1 MRTKGANNYWHNE
14 RWQGQEKRKSYHSW
28 NQSFGIGFWAPHF
41 EDCFSKWSAAILAPD
56 IDNLCIIRIMVSDQP
71 DITIR
76 VTSDG
81 NLSPSW
87 FIVQIHET
95 RIKNSYP
102 AMYDNYIKGIDRST
116 LTHLHIQI
124 RYISFAYQYDSI
136 KIILKHR
143 IGAFILR

>member
-1 MRTKGANNYWHNE
+1 
-14 RWQGQEKRKSYHSW
+14 
-28 NQSFGIGFWAPHF
+28 
-41 EDCFSKWSAAILAPD
+41 
-56 IDNLCIIRIMVSDQP
+56 MVSDQP

-143 IGAFILR
+143 IGAFIRR